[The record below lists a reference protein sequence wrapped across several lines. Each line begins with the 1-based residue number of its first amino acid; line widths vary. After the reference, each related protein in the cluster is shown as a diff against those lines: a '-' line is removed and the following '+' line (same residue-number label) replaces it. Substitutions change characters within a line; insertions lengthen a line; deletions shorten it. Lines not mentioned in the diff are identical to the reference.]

1 MAAYT
6 QIIDLFGIPACGK
19 STLAQYMVS
28 HPVGG
33 LRVATMTECILAARK
48 DKWRWLRSLSFRDVF
63 ASIRLKFAAPL
74 DKKRRVI
81 PLWNVIIMGWYKN
94 YVRKFTDY
102 DIVVTDHGD
111 IQRFVSLERGDNLH
125 ESKKFR
131 DACRRY
137 LDVSLS
143 TTYVYCKVTADVALQ
158 RMNGRGRNAGRIDLI
173 EDQSLKLQELEKE
186 ILYFDFWTSLL
197 RDRKSSL
204 LELNM
209 DDATSVIVE
218 RLFNSLQINE

>member
-6 QIIDLFGIPACGK
+6 QIIDLYGIPACGK
-19 STLAQYMVS
+19 STLAQYMAS

-33 LRVATMTECILAARK
+33 LKVAAMTECILAARK
-48 DKWRWLRSLSFRDVF
+48 DKWKWLRSLSLRDLF
-63 ASIRLKFAAPL
+63 ASIRLKYAATL
-74 DKKRRVI
+74 DKKRKVI
-81 PLWNVIIMGWYKN
+81 PLWKVIIMGWFKN

-111 IQRFVSLERGDNLH
+111 IQSFVSLERGDNLH

-131 DACRRY
+131 DACQRY

-143 TTYVYCKVTADVALQ
+143 TTYVYCKVTADVALR
-158 RMNGRGRNAGRIDLI
+158 RMNGRGRSAGRIDLM

-186 ILYFDFWTSLL
+186 IICFDYWTSLL
-197 RDRKSSL
+197 KDRKSSL
-204 LELNM
+204 FELNM
-209 DDATSVIVE
+209 DDATSVIAE
-218 RLFNSLQINE
+218 RLFNSLQTN